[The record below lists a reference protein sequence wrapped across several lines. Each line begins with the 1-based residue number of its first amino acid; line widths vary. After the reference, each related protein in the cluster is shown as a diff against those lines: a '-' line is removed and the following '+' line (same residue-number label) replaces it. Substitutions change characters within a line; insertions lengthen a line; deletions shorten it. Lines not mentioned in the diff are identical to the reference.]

1 MKVRMRRPTHALQ
14 RVPFS
19 RGPRW
24 SCPWLARHLGGR
36 RRPSSRSTLTLPT
49 LGSTMS
55 VIKSAS
61 NGRRKE
67 AGRGYL
73 SQGNTSKASRG
84 HVDAPFFFFLAKQD
98 SLAEIESLPKLKSF
112 TDQNLVTS
120 KIWRPYRRLNT
131 NPSRNNRISTVHDYN
146 VGALLLYLTKLA
158 PAFLS
163 VSLGKI
169 TPPCTFSAFFPL
181 PTHEGFFSQL

>member
-1 MKVRMRRPTHALQ
+1 MKQGKSHTSHPSCVRMKSIWNRFDRVEGWKVDPMKVRMRRPTHALQ

-84 HVDAPFFFFLAKQD
+84 HVDAPFFFFFGKTGQSCRNREFAQI
-98 SLAEIESLPKLKSF
+98 EI
-112 TDQNLVTS
+112 
-120 KIWRPYRRLNT
+120 
-131 NPSRNNRISTVHDYN
+131 VH
-146 VGALLLYLTKLA
+146 
-158 PAFLS
+158 
-163 VSLGKI
+163 
-169 TPPCTFSAFFPL
+169 
-181 PTHEGFFSQL
+181 